1 MTKTA
6 LTVALARTLTAG
18 TKLILLAHEGQMNA
32 LPGATAIVGPK
43 GYHSQYGASYLDVI
57 WTDPIKAWS
66 QNNGGYYPES
76 FALAEPAAGHEP
88 VKTKPLTP
96 QARDVLKM
104 LQASGR
110 ITGVQAANVLK
121 VRSLSRRIV
130 DLKEAGHK
138 IERKMKV
145 DHTGQRYAEYSLAA

>member
-1 MTKTA
+1 MTKNA
-6 LTVALARTLTAG
+6 LTVAVARTLTAG
-18 TKLILLAHEGQMNA
+18 TKLILLAHEGAMNA
-32 LPGATAIVGPK
+32 LPGASAIVGPK
-43 GYHSQYGASYLDVI
+43 GYHSMYGASYLDVI
-57 WTDPIKAWS
+57 WTDPVKAAT

-76 FALAEPAAGHEP
+76 FALAEAAASTEP
-88 VKTKPLTP
+88 KGTKPLTP

-130 DLKEAGHK
+130 DLKEAGHTINRTIK
-138 IERKMKV
+138 T
-145 DHTGQRYAEYSLAA
+145 DHTGQRYAEYTLAA

>member
-1 MTKTA
+1 MNKNA
-6 LTVALARTLTAG
+6 LTVAVARTLAAG
-18 TKLILLAHEGQMNA
+18 TKLVLLAHEGQMNA

-43 GYHSQYGASYLDVI
+43 GMYGASYLDVI
-57 WTDPIKAWS
+57 WTDPVKAAT
-66 QNNGGYYPES
+66 QNNGGYYPHS
-76 FALAEPAAGHEP
+76 FALAEPATVHEP
-88 VKTKPLTP
+88 VKTKALTP

-138 IERKMKV
+138 IDRKMKV
-145 DHTGQRYAEYSLAA
+145 DHTGQRYAEYTLAA

>member
-1 MTKTA
+1 MNKNA
-6 LTVALARTLTAG
+6 ISVDIARTLAVG
-18 TKLILLAHEGQMNA
+18 TPIILLAHEDNMNA
-32 LPGATAIVGPK
+32 PAGSKAKVGPK
-43 GYHSQYGASYLDVI
+43 GLWSDRYGTYLDVV
-57 WTDPIKAWS
+57 WDDKNVLQS
-66 QNNGGYYPES
+66 NGGYYPWT
-76 FALAEPAAGHEP
+76 FTLAEAGREP
-88 VKTKPLTP
+88 VKTKPLAP
-96 QARDVLKM
+96 QAKQVLDM

-145 DHTGQRYAEYSLAA
+145 DHTGQRYAEYTLAA